1 MVLILLVFI
10 FILLIEFELIE
21 KGIIT
26 MTIDILVPVIC
37 CLEISVAFRGL
48 IFYILTVRI
57 FLMVRLFL
65 TAKTVHI
72 FFILPKISLLR
83 FQLKNWKNF
92 LWIMRTKI
100 VSPRRYVTQSSSSSW
115 GGIDWQIQTTS
126 SGRIL
131 QKYIYILY
139 MWIKSCNGI
148 SCLSVNISE
157 VV

>member
-10 FILLIEFELIE
+10 FILSIEFELIE

-48 IFYILTVRI
+48 IFYILTVRT

-72 FFILPKISLLR
+72 FFILRNISLLR
-83 FQLKNWKNF
+83 FQLKN
-92 LWIMRTKI
+92 
-100 VSPRRYVTQSSSSSW
+100 
-115 GGIDWQIQTTS
+115 
-126 SGRIL
+126 
-131 QKYIYILY
+131 
-139 MWIKSCNGI
+139 
-148 SCLSVNISE
+148 
-157 VV
+157 

>member
-10 FILLIEFELIE
+10 FILSIEFELIE

-37 CLEISVAFRGL
+37 CLEIFVAFRGL
-48 IFYILTVRI
+48 IFYILTVRT

-72 FFILPKISLLR
+72 FFILRNISLLR

-92 LWIMRTKI
+92 LRIMRT
-100 VSPRRYVTQSSSSSW
+100 
-115 GGIDWQIQTTS
+115 
-126 SGRIL
+126 
-131 QKYIYILY
+131 
-139 MWIKSCNGI
+139 
-148 SCLSVNISE
+148 
-157 VV
+157 

>member
-10 FILLIEFELIE
+10 FILSIEFEFIE

-26 MTIDILVPVIC
+26 MTIDILVPVIG

-72 FFILPKISLLR
+72 FFILPKISSLR
-83 FQLKNWKNF
+83 FQLKN
-92 LWIMRTKI
+92 
-100 VSPRRYVTQSSSSSW
+100 
-115 GGIDWQIQTTS
+115 
-126 SGRIL
+126 
-131 QKYIYILY
+131 
-139 MWIKSCNGI
+139 
-148 SCLSVNISE
+148 
-157 VV
+157 